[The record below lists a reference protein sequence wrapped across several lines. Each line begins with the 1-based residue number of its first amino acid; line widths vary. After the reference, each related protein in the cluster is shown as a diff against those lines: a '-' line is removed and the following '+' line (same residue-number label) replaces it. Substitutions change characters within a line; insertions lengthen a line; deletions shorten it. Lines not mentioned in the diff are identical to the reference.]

1 MGNRVLNI
9 GCHLTVTKGYRHMG
23 RRILELG
30 GNTFQYFSRNPRGGS
45 VKAIDAKDAAGLAE
59 IMEANSFAP
68 ILTHAPYTLN
78 MAAAKEE
85 TWDFAK
91 RCFREDLE
99 RLEQLPGRLYNFHPG
114 SHTGMG
120 AEWGLERIIEGLNS
134 VIFKECTST
143 ILFEVMAGKGSELGS
158 TFEEIRFLLDH
169 VDHPEKYGVCIDTC
183 HLWEG
188 GYDLAGDLEG
198 VLDHLDRTI
207 GLDRVRA
214 VHLNDSKNPIGAH
227 KDRHEKLGQG
237 ALGWGTILNIV
248 GNPRL
253 RDKPFFLETPNEE
266 EGYQE
271 EIRLVKEMLKNEE
284 N

>member
-99 RLEQLPGRLYNFHPG
+99 VPGLCASIRNIEREDEFLTEHHLQHRTDFGQAEVNTIFRL
-114 SHTGMG
+114 
-120 AEWGLERIIEGLNS
+120 
-134 VIFKECTST
+134 
-143 ILFEVMAGKGSELGS
+143 
-158 TFEEIRFLLDH
+158 D
-169 VDHPEKYGVCIDTC
+169 
-183 HLWEG
+183 
-188 GYDLAGDLEG
+188 
-198 VLDHLDRTI
+198 DRTI
-207 GLDRVRA
+207 ARLLRQICIDIQSCDVGPYCTSA
-214 VHLNDSKNPIGAH
+214 GA
-227 KDRHEKLGQG
+227 RGGG
-237 ALGWGTILNIV
+237 A
-248 GNPRL
+248 
-253 RDKPFFLETPNEE
+253 
-266 EGYQE
+266 
-271 EIRLVKEMLKNEE
+271 
-284 N
+284 

>member
-1 MGNRVLNI
+1 MEDRVLNI

-23 RRILELG
+23 KRILELG

-45 VKAIDAKDAAGLAE
+45 VKAIDPKDAAGLVE
-59 IMEANSFAP
+59 IMEANEFAP

-99 RLEQLPGRLYNFHPG
+99 RLEQLPSRLYNFHPG

-120 AEWGLERIIEGLNS
+120 AEWGLEQIIEGLNS
-134 VIFKECTST
+134 VIFKECTTT

-158 TFEEIRFLLDH
+158 TFEEIRYLLDH

-188 GYDLAGDLEG
+188 GYDLVNDLEG
-198 VLDHLDRTI
+198 VLDRLDETVGI
-207 GLDRVRA
+207 DRVRA

-237 ALGWGTILNIV
+237 SLGWGTILNIV
-248 GNPRL
+248 GSPRL